1 VGTVEAHV
9 NIFPR
14 WYIVLAIV
22 TVAVALVV
30 LLGAVR

>member
-1 VGTVEAHV
+1 MT
-9 NIFPR
+9 IFPR

-30 LLGAVR
+30 PLGAVMR